1 MQLLFIFLFLK
12 IGFFIWKY
20 LVFVLFLWENVV
32 TDTSPYQLFSDT
44 CTLNRGTQ
52 SSEIFYVICCVNNI
66 ICSYIVAWYYLLS
79 TELFLS
85 TVGNWKITVTQVS
98 HWVDIFV
105 LSAEP
110 NTVSFLWNAKSV
122 VSSKKR

>member
-1 MQLLFIFLFLK
+1 M
-12 IGFFIWKY
+12 
-20 LVFVLFLWENVV
+20 
-32 TDTSPYQLFSDT
+32 
-44 CTLNRGTQ
+44 Q
-52 SSEIFYVICCVNNI
+52 SSETFKIICCKNI
-66 ICSYIVAWYYLLS
+66 FCTLLCYVVAWYNFLS

-105 LSAEP
+105 LSVEP
-110 NTVSFLWNAKSV
+110 NTLSFLWNAKSV